1 MSSELAKLVTLLIE
15 SWWVAVSLDR
25 FPTQLDLCRSWSIC
39 SIAVKLFRSGMVLIH
54 VLFDINNVTGE
65 LPSTLGLVK
74 TLEVIRFD
82 RNSLSGPVPSNLNNL
97 TSVHE
102 FLCFIYGPNKLT
114 GPMPNL
120 TGLNI
125 LSYLMMENTNLEG
138 QIPADLFGIPHLQ
151 TVIMKTNKL
160 NGTLDLGT
168 SYSEK
173 LLVNVYRVGKC
184 KRTLQTFPTKFLYL
198 MKPKNCP
205 SAPYN
210 SDQNSSPTSQSAYPY
225 TGTLVFRALSFSDL
239 GNTTYYETLEQS
251 LTTSF
256 QSSYKLPI
264 DSISLSN
271 PCKNNFEY
279 LELSI
284 KVFPAGQDR
293 FNRTGVFSV
302 GFVLSYQIDK
312 PPPLFGPYFFI
323 GDQYHY
329 FAGKSGG
336 TNKLTSIGFT
346 IGAAA
351 AGCVILLLLLLAG
364 VYAYRQKRR
373 AENCQ

>member
-1 MSSELAKLVTLLIE
+1 
-15 SWWVAVSLDR
+15 
-25 FPTQLDLCRSWSIC
+25 
-39 SIAVKLFRSGMVLIH
+39 
-54 VLFDINNVTGE
+54 
-65 LPSTLGLVK
+65 
-74 TLEVIRFD
+74 
-82 RNSLSGPVPSNLNNL
+82 
-97 TSVHE
+97 
-102 FLCFIYGPNKLT
+102 
-114 GPMPNL
+114 
-120 TGLNI
+120 
-125 LSYLMMENTNLEG
+125 
-138 QIPADLFGIPHLQ
+138 
-151 TVIMKTNKL
+151 
-160 NGTLDLGT
+160 
-168 SYSEK
+168 
-173 LLVNVYRVGKC
+173 
-184 KRTLQTFPTKFLYL
+184 

-271 PCKNNFEY
+271 PCKNSFEY

-329 FAGKSGG
+329 FAGNFANVIEKKGISAMLLSLILMFLFVHYFAGKSGG
-336 TNKLTSIGFT
+336 ANKLTSIGFT